1 MDAVFLYNY
10 GSLMGNFTQVLWQS
24 TFVIYIPSKKFE
36 EAVYKINTDLESRYR
51 LLSGIADNYYYK
63 SEQARQLVRLA

>member
-36 EAVYKINTDLESRYR
+36 EAVYKINTDLS
-51 LLSGIADNYYYK
+51 
-63 SEQARQLVRLA
+63 LVIGCSLELRIIITISLNKLGNLFG